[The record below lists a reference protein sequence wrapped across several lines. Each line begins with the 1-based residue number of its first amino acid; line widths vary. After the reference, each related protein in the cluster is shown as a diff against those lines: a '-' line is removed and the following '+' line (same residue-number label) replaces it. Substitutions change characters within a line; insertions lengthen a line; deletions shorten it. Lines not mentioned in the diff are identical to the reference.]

1 MRERCRKI
9 SSIFN
14 DIIIELSKGVSE
26 IEKQQIVV
34 NNLNKEQQII
44 ESAMRSLVTNLKRDS
59 L

>member
-34 NNLNKEQQII
+34 NNLSKEQQII